1 MSRWTLL
8 LVGLIATLAL
18 LAAAC
23 GTAEEDDEETPG
35 PAEPTATPLLITGS
49 SPTAV
54 PDDMDDSTDDMDDDM
69 TDENVSV
76 SGIPLDPDA
85 VYGGTLKLAY
95 RSNNPLNPWEE
106 AAGPAFDVGHLLN
119 NMLIKPR
126 TWGNRRRFQKQRVLR
141 AAS

>member
-1 MSRWTLL
+1 
-8 LVGLIATLAL
+8 
-18 LAAAC
+18 
-23 GTAEEDDEETPG
+23 
-35 PAEPTATPLLITGS
+35 
-49 SPTAV
+49 
-54 PDDMDDSTDDMDDDM
+54 MDDSTDDMDDDM

-126 TWGNRRRFQKQRVLR
+126 TWGTEDDFRDNAFFELHPDMASSWEQSEDGLAWSFNLR
-141 AAS
+141 DGIQWSDGVPMT